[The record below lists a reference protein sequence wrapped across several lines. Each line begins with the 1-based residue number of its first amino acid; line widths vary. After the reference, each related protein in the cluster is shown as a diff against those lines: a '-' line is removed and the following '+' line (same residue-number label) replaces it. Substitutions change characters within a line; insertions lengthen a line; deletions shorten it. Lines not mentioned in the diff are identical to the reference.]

1 MSADNF
7 SSTPSSTTASGR
19 TATADATA
27 ADGTGSDV
35 GAVPG
40 LDGLPLLHLPSL
52 SIRPMQD
59 ADLDEVVQNEVAAYR
74 HPWSRRIFADCL
86 QAGYECHVIVAEEQ
100 LAAHGVLSV
109 AIGECHLLTLCVHPR
124 YQRRGLARRLF
135 RFLLQRASEE
145 DARICFLEV
154 RQSNTPAIA
163 LYRSLGFVQ
172 VGERKNYYPQTHT
185 EASGPDTPATP
196 VSPASPTEVPI
207 PASASSAPPAPSS
220 PPNKKPPETR
230 ETALIMSCKLPLS
243 Y

>member
-1 MSADNF
+1 MRANSSSATTSA
-7 SSTPSSTTASGR
+7 SSASSGR
-19 TATADATA
+19 AAE
-27 ADGTGSDV
+27 ADGTGTEV
-35 GAVPG
+35 VAG
-40 LDGLPLLHLPSL
+40 LGDLPSLHLPSL
-52 SIRPMQD
+52 TIRQMEE

-86 QAGYECHVIVAEEQ
+86 QAGYECHVMVAEEQ